1 MRAAF
6 INLVILIGFFVQTA
20 AAQNKKPT
28 TALETGF
35 ERKLGV
41 VYKTVGKRQLE
52 FDVYYPATGTA
63 KPCPVIVYTHGG
75 GWAAG
80 NRSGA
85 ARGSF
90 AVLFKE
96 LTKKGFCV
104 VSVDYRLYRK
114 GGPVRMR
121 DCVIDCKDAIRYL
134 VKNRKELSID
144 PEKLFVFGDSA
155 GGHIAQM
162 LLLTPPEILAGDADL
177 AGVDY
182 KVVGGVS
189 WYGPCDFENQDLFNH
204 DDRPD
209 FRDRFGPRI
218 LGGGEVTPKEKLR
231 LYREMSPVK
240 FLKETSPPLLMIQGD
255 KDTTIPV
262 KHAYHM
268 EKKAGELEAAVQT
281 LIVKNS
287 GHNWRTV
294 NAPIEPSRDEIVRA
308 TVEFFVKHAGS
319 AGASATHYPEFSW
332 ERLPLYMHVRKAK
345 SYTDEEIAFL
355 AKFPLITFEKAN
367 GHQDHGSVEAGTLA
381 AAKAVKEINPKTKIL
396 YYRNVI
402 VHYGGYAADK
412 ALGQIPGA
420 MLQDKSGGTKL
431 VRDRVAAY
439 DLSNADLRKWW
450 VEACCR
456 MTKEPHIDGIFLDGN
471 IKALERGYLARQIGA
486 VKKQQ
491 TMDGYRLM
499 MKQTRDAV
507 GPEKLMIANI
517 LRARFE
523 NAGLEYLDYFDG
535 SYLEGFFHNV
545 GGASY
550 EEYVA
555 KGIDAMQKAAR
566 QGKIIAFTTGFNAP
580 RNTSALG
587 IDEGHA
593 TVESDAQARAALT
606 YPLAIFLTCAE
617 KHSYFRIHEGYS
629 ANEGARWMRWF
640 PEYDRP
646 LGPPNGPAAK
656 DGFRY
661 SRTFQH
667 ATVELD
673 IQKRTASIQWQEP
686 AAAGSKSSPAP
697 NNARPKVEEQH

>member
-1 MRAAF
+1 MRAIF
-6 INLVILIGFFVQTA
+6 ISLVTLIGLFFVQAA
-20 AAQNKKPT
+20 AAQKKKKPT

-41 VYKTVGKRQLE
+41 VYKTVGKGKLE
-52 FDVYYPATGTA
+52 LDVYYPATGTTQ
-63 KPCPVIVYTHGG
+63 PCPVIVYTHGG

-80 NRSGA
+80 SRFGA

-90 AVLFKE
+90 AALFKE

-104 VSVDYRLYRK
+104 VSVDYRLCRK

-121 DCVIDCKDAIRYL
+121 DCVIDSKDAIRYL
-134 VKNRKELSID
+134 VKHSEALSID

-162 LLLTPPEILAGDADL
+162 LLLSSVDSLPGDADL
-177 AGVDY
+177 AGIDY
-182 KVVGGVS
+182 KVVAGVS

-218 LGGGEVTPKEKLR
+218 LGEGRVTPEEKSH
-231 LYREMSPVK
+231 LYREMSPVNY
-240 FLKETSPPLLMIQGD
+240 LKKSSPPLLMIQGD
-255 KDTTIPV
+255 NDTTIPV
-262 KHAYHM
+262 KHAYQM
-268 EKKAGELEAAVQT
+268 EKKAEELQAPVQT
-281 LIVKNS
+281 VIVKNS

-294 NAPIEPSRDEIVRA
+294 GAPIEPTREEIVRV
-308 TVEFFVKHAGS
+308 TVEFLVKHAGS
-319 AGASATHYPEFSW
+319 TDPSAARYPEFSW
-332 ERLPLYMHVRKAK
+332 DRIPLYMHVRKAK

-367 GHQDHGSVEAGTLA
+367 GHQDHGSVEVGTLE
-381 AAKAVKEINPKTKIL
+381 AAKAVKEINPNAKIL

-420 MLQDKSGGTKL
+420 MLQDKDGDTKL
-431 VRDRVAAY
+431 VRNRVKAY
-439 DLSNADLRKWW
+439 DLSNPDLRKWW
-450 VEACCR
+450 TDACSS
-456 MTKEPHIDGIFLDGN
+456 MTSDPHIDGIFLDGN

-486 VKKQQ
+486 AKKKQ
-491 TMDGYRLM
+491 TMDGYHLM
-499 MKQTRDAV
+499 MKQTREAI
-507 GPEKLMIANI
+507 GPEKLMVANI

-566 QGKIIAFTTGFNAP
+566 QGKIIAFTSGFATP
-580 RNTSALG
+580 RNKSALG

-593 TVESDAQARAALT
+593 TVKSHAQAREALT
-606 YPLAIFLTCAE
+606 YPLAIFLVCAE
-617 KHSYFRIHEGYS
+617 KNSYFRIHEGYS
-629 ANEGARWMRWF
+629 ANEGDRWMRWF

-646 LGPPNGPAAK
+646 LGPPDGPATK
-656 DGFRY
+656 DGDRY
-661 SRTFQH
+661 TRTFQH
-667 ATVELD
+667 ATVQLD
-673 IQKRTASIQWQEP
+673 IQKRTANIEWKKT
-686 AAAGSKSSPAP
+686 AAHPPPTDAEKANP
-697 NNARPKVEEQH
+697 EE